1 MISSE
6 LLVQVTFDENDS
18 ERILNAFNTIVEIN
32 DALKKSGTTA
42 AKEASQILHEAQ
54 SVLLKIMDGV
64 AF

>member
-6 LLVQVTFDENDS
+6 LLVQITFDENDS
-18 ERILNAFNTIVEIN
+18 ERILNAFNTIEDIN
-32 DALKKSGTTA
+32 EALKKSGTTG
-42 AKEASQILHEAQ
+42 AKEASQILNEAE